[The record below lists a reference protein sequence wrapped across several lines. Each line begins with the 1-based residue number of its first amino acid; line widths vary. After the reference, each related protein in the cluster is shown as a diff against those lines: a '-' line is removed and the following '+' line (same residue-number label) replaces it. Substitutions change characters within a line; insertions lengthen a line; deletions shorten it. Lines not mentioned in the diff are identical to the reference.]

1 MNRCSWRGR
10 MCMMSVYWCGSVS
23 GAASV
28 CMVSGRSFNA
38 AQKRISNGSAA
49 WRCAMIR
56 WPSSRTRHGC
66 NANESTARYCLYVS
80 ITLTDFGKPM
90 SYVVVGRE
98 RVIKWVIE
106 RFIWHVVHCSD
117 GGTNNLNWRKV
128 DVRRS
133 SKAQLVLLLGFQ
145 CKPNVTC
152 DYF

>member
-1 MNRCSWRGR
+1 
-10 MCMMSVYWCGSVS
+10 
-23 GAASV
+23 
-28 CMVSGRSFNA
+28 
-38 AQKRISNGSAA
+38 
-49 WRCAMIR
+49 
-56 WPSSRTRHGC
+56 
-66 NANESTARYCLYVS
+66 
-80 ITLTDFGKPM
+80 M